1 MFILLGG
8 AEGGVCPEGCVQ
20 GAQGVQHARILKMSN
35 FWCIKYINLSLQVS
49 EAPHGDLNLKGQG
62 AVFLFLRDSKIKI
75 DSGNRALGSS
85 SGLEL

>member
-62 AVFLFLRDSKIKI
+62 AVFLFLRDS
-75 DSGNRALGSS
+75 GNRARVAILFLGCIAV
-85 SGLEL
+85 